1 MATQQEIA
9 KHLGLSLK
17 GARNMLAKLEINNRT
32 ESLDSIRI
40 QYIDSLDITGQERT
54 GQLDITA
61 ERIKLK
67 AAQTAKLKLET
78 KQLRTSPKG
87 NTKSKLFGSSVPME
101 KDKELA
107 SEFLNDGAG
116 QIDKLAKILH
126 ETFTADYSHLDKY
139 FTEF

>member
-1 MATQQEIA
+1 
-9 KHLGLSLK
+9 
-17 GARNMLAKLEINNRT
+17 MLAKLEINNRT